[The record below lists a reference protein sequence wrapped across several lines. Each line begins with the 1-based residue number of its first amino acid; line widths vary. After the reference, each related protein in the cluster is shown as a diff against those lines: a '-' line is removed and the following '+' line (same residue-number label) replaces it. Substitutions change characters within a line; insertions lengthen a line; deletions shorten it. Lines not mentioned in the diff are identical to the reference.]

1 MPLTNPTTPP
11 QRKAHTVYRAADGRV
26 VPSVTGVLGVIAK
39 PWLIPWA
46 NRLGLQ
52 GIDSEAHVSQAA
64 RIGTLA
70 HAFVETRF
78 TGEVLKRADLEAEHT
93 EEEIAG
99 ALRAFRAYQAWAADK
114 TITPILSET
123 PLVSEAHRYGG
134 TFDLY
139 AEVDGRRELL
149 DFKTSE
155 RVYDS
160 HLIQLAAYRALLE
173 EHGHPVEAVR
183 VVLMPRE
190 PLVIDYEPSRVME
203 DTGREWS
210 VFLAARQ
217 LYEAQ
222 KEIERTKARASRERR
237 KARETSAATDID
249 WSRFED

>member
-99 ALRAFRAYQAWAADK
+99 ALRAFRAYQAWAADT

-123 PLVSEAHRYGG
+123 ALVSEAHRYGG

-183 VVLMPRE
+183 VVRMSRE
-190 PLVIDYEPSRVME
+190 GSGHGDEELTAGELEPY
-203 DTGREWS
+203 WS
-210 VFLAARQ
+210 IFASALE
-217 LYEAQ
+217 LYRAQ
-222 KEIERTKARASRERR
+222 KNLDRVKRAKR
-237 KARETSAATDID
+237 KPPATG
-249 WSRFED
+249 